1 MYESNSVFHN
11 DACIQTLGLEEPENA
26 SLRHIN
32 GKLQINKSSIYSK
45 INSETLIKM
54 NNERYNLPVLDFSAK
69 KLQQQQNNYS
79 VNYYQ
84 QQQQQQQQQQIIDD
98 NELKVNFRPSNFL
111 CKNNFIMPNQNNNYY
126 NQQNQFYHSKL
137 LIQPVINSQQQHEAL
152 VVCTP
157 STPIIQTRSRSRPAN
172 YSSPIKTT
180 SLAVIPSNT
189 KEEETTT
196 SQPPPPLKPRIA
208 TNTITNVEPVI
219 NNINNNN
226 NNDILDLN
234 SIPTTKPRMRPTRIY
249 EKYTNTQSPN
259 IVESQI
265 CQIVSNNPMP
275 KPRNSIHLT
284 DNKLELNLNNENES
298 EQMSNLKPNDDNE
311 PKLSFKANLLKK
323 SREHKEEFL
332 TMSPSSSSSSS
343 SSSPCSSTSALSMSS
358 SPRSHEENTNQINN
372 ANSTSSA
379 SSSSSCSQAIM
390 SSSSNSSFNSS
401 SAKTNSGFVS
411 QMKNIFESQQQHQQ
425 HHHHYHIEFKKKQI
439 NHERDLNSYEAT
451 QTIKKPI
458 PGKNK
463 NLNIY

>member
-69 KLQQQQNNYS
+69 KLQQQHNYS

-137 LIQPVINSQQQHEAL
+137 LIQPVINSQQHEAL

-189 KEEETTT
+189 KEEETAT

-208 TNTITNVEPVI
+208 TNTITNIEPVI
-219 NNINNNN
+219 NK

-249 EKYTNTQSPN
+249 EKYTNTQSAN

-332 TMSPSSSSSSS
+332 TMSPSSTSSSSSSSS

-379 SSSSSCSQAIM
+379 SSASSCSQAIM

-425 HHHHYHIEFKKKQI
+425 HHIEFKKKQI